1 MNQLQLQH
9 LLLTRK
15 NLQRAQNENARAQL
29 HSTTYRGVLYT
40 ADPKPA
46 ETHGSFTYRGNTYT
60 K

>member
-15 NLQRAQNENARAQL
+15 ILKRAQTENARAKL
-29 HSTTYRGVLYT
+29 HSTTYRGVLYSKDHNPT
-40 ADPKPA
+40 KV
-46 ETHGSFTYRGNTYT
+46 HGTFTYRGNTYT